1 MPITKIDIDKKN
13 GGLAIWKI
21 DESEADL
28 AFHAQEQCPEEIISS
43 QKRLEWLAGRNVITA
58 LTEKMDLN
66 YNGLHKNE
74 FGKPFLKGLSIE
86 VSLTHS
92 YPYVAA
98 QLSLHKP
105 VGIDLE
111 QPKEKLLAIAA
122 RVLSPEELKDAGTDI
137 VKHCVYWCSKEALYK
152 IDGKKGLHFSN
163 QLNIQPFTLQK
174 NGSLQGTITRH
185 VKQLIDLMYLVEP
198 EFVLVYRRL

>member
-1 MPITKIDIDKKN
+1 MPITKIDMDKKS

-28 AFHAQEQCPEEIISS
+28 AFHAHEQCPEEIISP
-43 QKRLEWLAGRNVITA
+43 QKRLEWLAGRNVMKT
-58 LTEKMDLN
+58 LTEKMELD
-66 YNGLHKNE
+66 YMGLHKDG
-74 FGKPFLKGLSIE
+74 FGKPFLKGLATE

-105 VGIDLE
+105 AGIDLE

-152 IDGKKGLHFSN
+152 IDGKKGLHFSD
-163 QLNIQPFTLQK
+163 QLNIQPFALQK
-174 NGSLQGTITRH
+174 KGSLQGTITRH
-185 VKQLIDLMYLVEP
+185 EKQLIDLMYLVEP
-198 EFVLVYRRL
+198 EFVLVYRSL